1 MKMTMNSICQD
12 IRVLMKTISKTSEVL
27 TVEMEPQ
34 PSAEGIYK
42 TVRVKKKQVIMI
54 IRRNGISRG
63 G

>member
-1 MKMTMNSICQD
+1 M
-12 IRVLMKTISKTSEVL
+12 LMKTISKTSEVL

-42 TVRVKKKQVIMI
+42 TVRVKKKEVIMI
-54 IRRNGISRG
+54 TRRNGISRG